1 MKIKICLNCS
11 KKFDTNKSFY
21 AHIRKCG
28 KPQGKYK
35 CPYCT
40 VSNARKDDLI
50 QRHIVDRHPERM
62 TEVKQSD
69 SLIQFVRTETLSKQ
83 PMSKSDD
90 EFVQKLDK
98 RLGLYVGGDFE
109 ERQELDEM
117 VSAPKHPRM
126 KSPAE
131 AEAAPAVTQTPP
143 YESTHSET
151 QIAVSNL
158 LKTMDT
164 TTSVMQQLATV
175 LSSTSTTSCTVVNTV
190 ASGLAPVSSVIPFSS
205 APAPLSSLISPS
217 PPAPTSVPAATSRYA
232 TFSPSNPLSLDLPK
246 ETPYVPKTLD
256 EMKLEELCRNVARDT
271 VQLYERTILKSG
283 DPAQREERCPHGYLL
298 PVHIHRYKKITSRD
312 GTVTIIREILVNCTE
327 CPAPTIMEVMAPSRC
342 KCFPGH

>member
-1 MKIKICLNCS
+1 MKIKTCLNCS
-11 KKFDTNKSFY
+11 KRFDNNKSFY

-28 KPQGKYK
+28 KPHGKYK

-50 QRHIVDRHPERM
+50 RRHIVDRHPERV
-62 TEVKQSD
+62 TDVKQSD

-83 PMSKSDD
+83 PMSESDD

-117 VSAPKHPRM
+117 VSAPKHARM

-131 AEAAPAVTQTPP
+131 AEAAPVIQTPP

-164 TTSVMQQLATV
+164 NTSVVQQPSTV
-175 LSSTSTTSCTVVNTV
+175 LSSTSATSSTVVNTV
-190 ASGLAPVSSVIPFSS
+190 ASGLAPVSSVIPLSS
-205 APAPLSSLISPS
+205 APAPLCSLISPS
-217 PPAPTSVPAATSRYA
+217 PPAPTSDPTATSCCT
-232 TFSPSNPLSLDLPK
+232 TFSPSNPLSLDLPE
-246 ETPYVPKTLD
+246 ETPYVPKTLG
-256 EMKLEELCRNVARDT
+256 EMKLEEMCRNVARDT
-271 VQLYERTILKSG
+271 VQLYERKILNNG

-298 PVHIHRYKKITSRD
+298 PVHIHRYKKTTSRD